1 MALVGDQSRSGPD
14 QEELQAQ
21 ENGTNRSFEQTLR
34 LSLTLV
40 GRQSGSDGKGDVEE
54 LSIPETRSR
63 ARTQTG
69 LFVCIELFCVYTLV
83 PQVLV
88 HFNPLQWD
96 VAEGGTSLKLQG
108 GKFLWI
114 KTFNTL
120 PRH

>member
-69 LFVCIELFCVYTLV
+69 LFVCIEYFVSIHLFHRYWCISTRFSGTWQREV
-83 PQVLV
+83 QV
-88 HFNPLQWD
+88 W
-96 VAEGGTSLKLQG
+96 SS
-108 GKFLWI
+108 
-114 KTFNTL
+114 
-120 PRH
+120 R